1 MIEFERF
8 KLDNGLRV
16 IVHKDNSTPIVA
28 FNLLYDIGARD
39 EEPDRTGLAHL
50 FEHLM
55 FGGSLNISNYDEVV
69 EKSGGQ
75 NNAFTSNDITNYYI
89 TLPKENIEQAFRL
102 ESDRMLSLAFSPKS
116 LEVQRQVVVE
126 EFKQNYLNQPY
137 GDIHFLLR
145 SLAFKKHPYRW
156 PTIGKELSHIEQVNM
171 EDVKEFFYANY
182 APNNAILV
190 IAGDVDT
197 EEMKFLSEKWF
208 SSIKPRK
215 IKLRTLPK
223 EPRQMEARTLWVE
236 REVPVDIIYKAFHM
250 CARTHKDF
258 FASDLLS
265 DILSRGNSS
274 RLYNQLVKDQKL
286 FSDIDAFCGGDSDP
300 GLFYF
305 AGKVAPDIS
314 IEEADKGIQSQID
327 ALRNELVSDRELR
340 KVKNKVIS
348 SHLFSEVNILN
359 KAMNLATSEL
369 LGDANLCNQQI
380 ALYESVSAED
390 IKEVAREIF
399 REKNSNT
406 LYYKAKSKDDK

>member
-1 MIEFERF
+1 MYKRQE
-8 KLDNGLRV
+8 LDNGLRV

-55 FGGSLNISNYDEVV
+55 FGGSLNIANYDEIV

-145 SLAFKKHPYRW
+145 SLAFKKHPYQW
-156 PTIGKELSHIEQVNM
+156 PTIGKKLSHIEEVNM
-171 EDVKEFFYANY
+171 EHVKEFFYSNY

-208 SSIKPRK
+208 SSIESRK
-215 IKLRTLPK
+215 IKLRKLPK
-223 EPRQMEARTLWVE
+223 EPRQIEARTLWVE
-236 REVPVDIIYKAFHM
+236 REVPVDVIYKAFHM

-305 AGKVAPDIS
+305 AGKVAPNIS
-314 IEEADKGIQSQID
+314 IEEADKGIQNQID
-327 ALRNELVSDRELR
+327 ALKNELVSDRELR

-348 SHLFSEVNILN
+348 SHLFSQVNILN

-369 LGDANLCNQQI
+369 LGNANL
-380 ALYESVSAED
+380 
-390 IKEVAREIF
+390 
-399 REKNSNT
+399 
-406 LYYKAKSKDDK
+406 

>member
-8 KLDNGLRV
+8 ELDNGLRV

-55 FGGSLNISNYDEVV
+55 FGGSLNIANYDEVV

-145 SLAFKKHPYRW
+145 SLAFKKHPYQW
-156 PTIGKELSHIEQVNM
+156 PTIGKKLSHIEEVNM
-171 EDVKEFFYANY
+171 EHVKEFFYSNY

-208 SSIKPRK
+208 SSIESRK
-215 IKLRTLPK
+215 IKLRKLPK
-223 EPRQMEARTLWVE
+223 EPRQIEARTLWVE
-236 REVPVDIIYKAFHM
+236 REVPVDVIYKAFHM

-274 RLYNQLVKDQKL
+274 RLYNHLVKDQKL

-305 AGKVAPDIS
+305 AGKVAPNIS
-314 IEEADKGIQSQID
+314 IEEADKGIQNQID
-327 ALRNELVSDRELR
+327 ALKNELVSDRELR

-348 SHLFSEVNILN
+348 SHLFSQVNILN

-399 REKNSNT
+399 RDKNSNT
-406 LYYKAKSKDDK
+406 LYYKAKFKDDK

>member
-1 MIEFERF
+1 
-8 KLDNGLRV
+8 
-16 IVHKDNSTPIVA
+16 
-28 FNLLYDIGARD
+28 LLYDIGARD

-55 FGGSLNISNYDEVV
+55 FGGSLNIANYDEVV

-145 SLAFKKHPYRW
+145 SLAFKKHPYQW
-156 PTIGKELSHIEQVNM
+156 PTIGKKLSHIEEVNM
-171 EDVKEFFYANY
+171 EHVKEFFYSNY

-208 SSIKPRK
+208 SSIESRK
-215 IKLRTLPK
+215 IKLRKLPK
-223 EPRQMEARTLWVE
+223 EPRQIEARTLWVE
-236 REVPVDIIYKAFHM
+236 REVPVDVIYKAFHM
-250 CARTHKDF
+250 CARSHKDF

-305 AGKVAPDIS
+305 AGKVAPNIS
-314 IEEADKGIQSQID
+314 IEEADKGIQNQID
-327 ALRNELVSDRELR
+327 ALKNELVSDRELR

-348 SHLFSEVNILN
+348 SHLFSQVNILN

-369 LGDANLCNQQI
+369 LGNANLCNQQL
-380 ALYESVSAED
+380 ALYESVSIDD
-390 IKEVAREIF
+390 IKKVAREIF
-399 REKNSNT
+399 REENSNT
-406 LYYKAKSKDDK
+406 LYYKAKLKDDK

>member
-1 MIEFERF
+1 MIEFKKFQLE
-8 KLDNGLRV
+8 NGMRV
-16 IVHKDNSTPIVA
+16 IIHQDTSTPIVA
-28 FNLLYDIGARD
+28 FNLLYDVGARD
-39 EEPDRTGLAHL
+39 EDSDKTGFAHL

-55 FGGSLNISNYDEVV
+55 FGGSLNIPNYDEVV

-102 ESDRMLSLAFSPKS
+102 ESDRMQSLAFTPKS

-137 GDIHFLLR
+137 GDIHLLLR
-145 SLAFKKHPYRW
+145 PLAFKKHPYQW
-156 PTIGKELSHIEQVNM
+156 ATIGKELSHIETVKM
-171 EDVKEFFYANY
+171 EDVKEFFYAHY

-190 IAGDVDT
+190 IAGDIDL

-208 SSIKPRK
+208 SPIERRKIKPR
-215 IKLRTLPK
+215 LLPK
-223 EPRQMEARTLWVE
+223 EPRQLQARSLKVN
-236 REVPVDIIYKAFHM
+236 RDVPVDIIYKAFHM
-250 CARTHKDF
+250 CARGHKDF

-274 RLYNQLVKDQKL
+274 RLHNQLVKEQKL
-286 FSDIDAFCGGDSDP
+286 FSDIDAFCGGDRDP

-305 AGKVAPDIS
+305 AGKVSPNIS
-314 IEEADKGIQSQID
+314 MEDAENGIQSQID
-327 ALRNELVSDRELR
+327 ILRKELVSERELR

-359 KAMNLATSEL
+359 KAINLATSEV

-380 ALYESVSAED
+380 ASYESVSVID
-390 IKEVAREIF
+390 IQRVARDIF
-399 REKNSNT
+399 RDENSNT
-406 LYYKAKSKDDK
+406 LYYQSNMKNDK

>member
-8 KLDNGLRV
+8 ELDNGLRV

-55 FGGSLNISNYDEVV
+55 FGGSLNIANYDEIV

-145 SLAFKKHPYRW
+145 SLAFKKHPYQW
-156 PTIGKELSHIEQVNM
+156 PTIGKKLSHIEEVNM
-171 EDVKEFFYANY
+171 EHVKEFFYSNY

-208 SSIKPRK
+208 SSIESRK
-215 IKLRTLPK
+215 IKLRKLPK
-223 EPRQMEARTLWVE
+223 EPRQIEARTLWVE
-236 REVPVDIIYKAFHM
+236 REVPVDVIYKAFHM
-250 CARTHKDF
+250 CARGHKDF

-274 RLYNQLVKDQKL
+274 RLHNQLVKEQKL
-286 FSDIDAFCGGDSDP
+286 FSDIDAFCGGDRDP

-305 AGKVAPDIS
+305 AGKVSPNIS
-314 IEEADKGIQSQID
+314 MEDAEKGIQSQID
-327 ALRNELVSDRELR
+327 ILRKDLVSERELR
-340 KVKNKVIS
+340 KDKNNVNS

-359 KAMNLATSEL
+359 KAINLATSEI

-380 ALYESVSAED
+380 ASYESVSVID
-390 IKEVAREIF
+390 IQRVARDIF
-399 REKNSNT
+399 RDENSNT
-406 LYYKAKSKDDK
+406 LYYQSNMKNDK

>member
-8 KLDNGLRV
+8 ELDNGLRV
-16 IVHKDNSTPIVA
+16 IVHNDNSTPIVA
-28 FNLLYDIGARD
+28 FNLLYDIGASD

-55 FGGSLNISNYDEVV
+55 FGGSLNIANYDEVV

-137 GDIHFLLR
+137 GDIHLLLR
-145 SLAFKKHPYRW
+145 PLAFKKHPYQW
-156 PTIGKELSHIEQVNM
+156 PTIGKELSHIKGVNM
-171 EDVKEFFYANY
+171 ENVKEFFYAHY

-190 IAGDVDT
+190 IAGDVNL
-197 EEMKFLSEKWF
+197 EEMKLLSEKWF
-208 SSIKPRK
+208 SSIEPRK
-215 IKLRTLPK
+215 IKPRRLPK
-223 EPRQMEARTLWVE
+223 EPRQMQARTLLVE

-250 CARTHKDF
+250 CARSHKDF

-274 RLYNQLVKDQKL
+274 RLYNHLVKDQKL
-286 FSDIDAFCGGDSDP
+286 FSDIDAFCGADRDP

-305 AGKVAPDIS
+305 AGKVAPNIS
-314 IEEADKGIQSQID
+314 MEDADKGIQSQID
-327 ALRNELVSDRELR
+327 VLRNELVSDRELR

-359 KAMNLATSEL
+359 KAMNLANSEL
-369 LGDANLCNQQI
+369 LGDANLCNHQI
-380 ALYESVSAED
+380 AFYESVSAED
-390 IKEVAREIF
+390 IKKVAKEIF
-399 REKNSNT
+399 REENSNT
-406 LYYKAKSKDDK
+406 LYYKAKMKDDK

>member
-55 FGGSLNISNYDEVV
+55 YGGSLNISNYDEVV

-145 SLAFKKHPYRW
+145 SLAFKKHPYQW
-156 PTIGKELSHIEQVNM
+156 PTIGKELSHIEEVNM

-215 IKLRTLPK
+215 INLRTLPK

-236 REVPVDIIYKAFHM
+236 REVPVDVIYKAFHM

-274 RLYNQLVKDQKL
+274 RLYNQLVKEQKL